1 MASDG
6 IARNLHFDHHSSTSN
21 FWSFCRRGNIIV
33 GRIVRFFIPPTTW
46 QLQQLLGLK
55 YCCDSL
61 PSVFFFQQ
69 WVRDWKPFFPIYL
82 VFHVVFILVVFLRV
96 LNQIHKCHGSTQCS
110 QSNTSP
116 LNKLF
121 IRSKLGTLGVFLARR
136 PPTKIHGSTVP
147 GHSNGLFHPSII
159 WQHCLYD
166 LKIKNKKEFQP
177 CCHLTRTSLEVWD
190 MERGHRFIW
199 IIVS

>member
-1 MASDG
+1 MALG
-6 IARNLHFDHHSSTSN
+6 VIARNLHFDHHSSTSN
-21 FWSFCRRGNIIV
+21 FWSFCWRGNIIA

-46 QLQQLLGLK
+46 QIQQLLGLK
-55 YCCDSL
+55 YCSDSL
-61 PSVFFFQQ
+61 PSVFFSSSEWEIENLFSHL
-69 WVRDWKPFFPIYL
+69 FSISCCFY
-82 VFHVVFILVVFLRV
+82 FSCFLRV

-121 IRSKLGTLGVFLARR
+121 IRSKLGALGVFLART

-147 GHSNGLFHPSII
+147 GHSNGLLHPSII

-166 LKIKNKKEFQP
+166 LKTKKEK
-177 CCHLTRTSLEVWD
+177 
-190 MERGHRFIW
+190 
-199 IIVS
+199 II